1 MNKKIPERKCLG
13 CAERRPK
20 NELIRVVRTPEG
32 EILIDKTG
40 KKSGRGAYLCPKL
53 ACFNKARKAKRFES
67 ALEVEIPAEIYE
79 KLAAALAAESEAADE
94 KNV

>member
-32 EILIDKTG
+32 EILIDRTG
-40 KKSGRGAYLCPKL
+40 KRSGRGAYLCPEL

-79 KLAAALAAESEAADE
+79 KLAATLAAESEAADD

>member
-20 NELIRVVRTPEG
+20 NELIRVVRTPKG
-32 EILIDKTG
+32 EILIDRTG
-40 KKSGRGAYLCPKL
+40 KRSGRGAYLCPEL

-79 KLAAALAAESEAADE
+79 KLAATLAAESEDADE
-94 KNV
+94 ENV

>member
-32 EILIDKTG
+32 EILIDRTG
-40 KKSGRGAYLCPKL
+40 KRSGRGAYLCPEL

-79 KLAAALAAESEAADE
+79 KLRYPCGG
-94 KNV
+94 KRGCG

>member
-32 EILIDKTG
+32 EILIDRTG
-40 KKSGRGAYLCPKL
+40 KRSGHGAYLCPEL

-79 KLAAALAAESEAADE
+79 KLAATLAAESEDADE

>member
-32 EILIDKTG
+32 EILIDRTG
-40 KKSGRGAYLCPKL
+40 KRSGRGAYLCPEL
-53 ACFNKARKAKRFES
+53 ACFNTARKAKRFES

-79 KLAAALAAESEAADE
+79 KLAATLAAESEDADE